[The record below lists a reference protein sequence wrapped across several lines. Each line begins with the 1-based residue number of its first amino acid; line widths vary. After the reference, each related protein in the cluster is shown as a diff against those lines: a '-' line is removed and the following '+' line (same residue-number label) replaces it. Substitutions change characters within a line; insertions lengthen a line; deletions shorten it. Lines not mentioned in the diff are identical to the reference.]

1 MCMQTVPPN
10 DPSKTK
16 FLTGAPSDTLVSADP
31 LPPSRATLKK
41 EPEFASVT
49 TIYFSVKFAAITSP
63 SINALE
69 AVTAPSASTANDEVN
84 NPPNLI
90 VPSFKL
96 ISEPAVADKLFDL
109 ITPVVRLSPDI
120 FVDPPP

>member
-1 MCMQTVPPN
+1 MCIQTVPPN

-16 FLTGAPSDTLVSADP
+16 FLTGAPSDALVSAEP
-31 LPPSRATLKK
+31 LPPARATLKK

-69 AVTAPSASTANDEVN
+69 AVTAPDASTANDDPDE
-84 NPPNLI
+84 PPKLI

-96 ISEPAVADKLFDL
+96 ILDPAVSLKFED
-109 ITPVVRLSPDI
+109 
-120 FVDPPP
+120 